1 MAVEGSPV
9 YAEWSAEAQ
18 TALHSQLRML
28 DPQQEGVTRPQL
40 RVFYPYMGWND
51 IQKGIDALK
60 AAGKVQSVV
69 RQPKGAK
76 VAFEYFVW
84 SEG

>member
-1 MAVEGSPV
+1 MAQGSPA
-9 YAEWSAEAQ
+9 YAEWDAEAQ
-18 TALHSQLRML
+18 NALHSQLKML
-28 DPQQEGVTRPQL
+28 DPNQEGVTRPQL
-40 RVFYPYMGWND
+40 RVFYPYLGWND

-60 AAGKVQSVV
+60 GAGKLKSVL
-69 RQPKGAK
+69 RQPPGAK